1 MDEMNLQPQAFKEAP
16 MVALSSVSV
25 SISLARAAGTLR
37 ISREFNA
44 RLGTEFWAL
53 SDDRG
58 LICVALSEAEAH
70 QRMAA

>member
-1 MDEMNLQPQAFKEAP
+1 MDEMNLSTRKPLEAP
-16 MVALSSVSV
+16 MVALSTVSL

-53 SDDRG
+53 SDANG
-58 LICVALSEAEAH
+58 LICVALSEAEA

>member
-16 MVALSSVSV
+16 MVALSSVSL

-37 ISREFNA
+37 ITREFNA
-44 RLGTEFWAL
+44 RLQTEFWAI
-53 SDDRG
+53 SDEHG
-58 LICVALSEAEAH
+58 LLTVALTEAEA